1 MRRLFPYKKI
11 ATLLLLLTASVFLM
25 NVTGKPQEGPSFW
38 ESLLL
43 RSMRPF
49 AGFIE
54 HTKDWYT
61 SLATTFKDKESLLK
75 ENEELLKEL
84 ARLQAQVAGFEDIH
98 GENAR
103 LKELLDL
110 KDDMEQE
117 YIIAR
122 VIGRNP
128 SKWFSTVVI
137 SAGSHD
143 GVFQDAAV
151 MSLSGLVGRVI
162 SCDPHSSVVLLLTDP
177 ESGAGALVSR
187 SRDAGVIE
195 GGYGEK
201 TVLLRFFSKDA
212 DVVQGDAV
220 FTSGLGSKYP
230 PGMLVG
236 HVLSVHIPQPGLV
249 KEALV
254 VTATDFEHLEEV
266 LVMIN
271 E

>member
-11 ATLLLLLTASVFLM
+11 ASLLLLLTASVFLM
-25 NVTGKPQEGPSFW
+25 NITGKPQDGPSFW

-43 RSMRPF
+43 RSIRPF
-49 AGFIE
+49 AGFIDR
-54 HTKDWYT
+54 TKDWYT
-61 SLATTFKDKESLLK
+61 SIAAAFKDKEKLLK

-84 ARLQAQVAGFEDIH
+84 ARLQAQVAGIEDVRL
-98 GENAR
+98 EYTR
-103 LKELLDL
+103 LKELLELKEDL
-110 KDDMEQE
+110 EQE
-117 YIIAR
+117 YIAAR

-137 SAGSHD
+137 STGSDD
-143 GVFQDAAV
+143 GVFQDAV
-151 MSLSGLVGRVI
+151 VLSLSGLVGRVI

-177 ESGAGALVSR
+177 ESGVGALVSR
-187 SRDAGVIE
+187 SRDAGVIV

-212 DVVQGDAV
+212 DVRKGDAV

-230 PGMLVG
+230 PGILVG
-236 HVLSVHIPQPGLV
+236 HVQSVRVPQPGLV

-254 VTATDFEHLEEV
+254 VPVTDFEHLEEL
-266 LVMIN
+266 LVMVK
-271 E
+271 